1 MEIEE
6 DKKEIKKKM
15 SQPGVNTDTVV
26 VEPGR
31 ESEGGEGGGDIVMA
45 DRWEPVSSIPW
56 VARWEKHLNFFRI
69 HLLVFT
75 FFPLLCSILFWAVN
89 GRYKIAY
96 IDAVFLCYSAFTNTG
111 LASVDLSRTTPLQ
124 QAILYIQM
132 FCGSIIVVA
141 WVVVLVR
148 KNIMARHCA
157 HWVAQRNGF
166 TATARNAIAVMKRGK
181 TMNDLSTMTQ
191 PDPNLEEKG
200 FPSFQSEPLPSD
212 HRTTAAAASSSI
224 RRQMKKKRASTGAIT
239 PYRKASIHRVDTGL
253 RRVDP
258 SGKISRE
265 PTLLANSLL
274 GQQREEKKATG
285 QASGGDARGDAGDPH
300 SGSFFDT
307 IPATPGGDDERDGGV
322 LTSSPKPFV
331 ASPKSEL
338 LGLPGED
345 GRASIDERLS
355 PLDDPNNGDGD
366 VNSDQHQQQLQQPA
380 ASPVDREPEQQ
391 ELVAP
396 SPSGPRFTTSPLPL
410 DQTFATAR
418 QGQGVTPTTATP
430 RTVGFNVPT
439 SPRAAGGPTTTG
451 IARPSMSGMRQR
463 GPARAIPER
472 KFTYSE
478 IDVRRRSKPLRKTQ
492 SYQMPVV
499 DNRFVTK
506 TSIGF
511 GGFPGP
517 LALSRR
523 LWAIISHRLDSSGF
537 GKIFRPSPSILL
549 PTGATRPKGLT
560 RNDTKQVPYLS
571 FLAVLGKNSAFHGL
585 TEEELDELGGVEYRG
600 LSLLS
605 TLVPAYYIIIQ
616 AFSWII
622 FSTLFSKSK
631 YDSLFLGQW
640 RFVQPSW
647 AGVFMGTSAMT
658 NTGMSLVDTAL
669 IPFQSEFGVLIM
681 TSFNSLVGN
690 TAFPILLRFIIWIGT
705 KVRSESSEAWA
716 TLHFLLDHPRRCFLY
731 LFPSHQTW
739 FLLTII
745 FALNMIDWAG
755 FMLFDLGNHV
765 LETIPLNQRVING
778 FLQATSV
785 RCAGVASVSLS
796 LLAPATQVLFIIMM
810 YIAPYPI
817 ALAVRSTNV
826 YQDRS
831 LGVYEEEDDSDEE
844 EEQEE
849 EFRKRHKSAAGW
861 GTYLAFHAKRQLA
874 YDIWWLVGAWLLV
887 VIFER
892 SKIWDPATR
901 QFDLFGVSAYSSVGL
916 SLGLS
921 NANYSLSGAWSV
933 PSKLVVVLVMI
944 RGRSRGL
951 PVAIDRAVM
960 LPKEMM
966 KTGIAKRRKTLQA
979 GGNFQQ
985 DPKAF
990 DTIHEKGS

>member
-6 DKKEIKKKM
+6 DKKEIKRKM
-15 SQPGVNTDTVV
+15 SQPGVTDTVV

-31 ESEGGEGGGDIVMA
+31 ENEGGEGGGDIVMA

-111 LASVDLSRTTPLQ
+111 LAPVDLSRMTPLQ
-124 QAILYIQM
+124 QALLYIQM

-181 TMNDLSTMTQ
+181 TMNDLSTTTQ
-191 PDPNLEEKG
+191 PDPSLEEKG

-212 HRTTAAAASSSI
+212 HQTTAAAASSSI

-274 GQQREEKKATG
+274 GQQREEKKASG
-285 QASGGDARGDAGDPH
+285 GGGGGGGGGGDAGEPH
-300 SGSFFDT
+300 PGSFFDT
-307 IPATPGGDDERDGGV
+307 IPATPGGDDGGDGEV

-331 ASPKSEL
+331 ASPKSDL

-366 VNSDQHQQQLQQPA
+366 VYSDQHQQQLQQPA
-380 ASPVDREPEQQ
+380 ASPVDREPGQQ

-396 SPSGPRFTTSPLPL
+396 SPSGPRFTTSPLPM

-439 SPRAAGGPTTTG
+439 SPRVAGGPTTTG

-463 GPARAIPER
+463 GPARATPER

-523 LWAIISHRLDSSGF
+523 LWAIISHRLDSSRF
-537 GKIFRPSPSILL
+537 GGNFRPSPSILL
-549 PTGATRPKGLT
+549 PAGATRPKGLT

-647 AGVFMGTSAMT
+647 
-658 NTGMSLVDTAL
+658 
-669 IPFQSEFGVLIM
+669 
-681 TSFNSLVGN
+681 
-690 TAFPILLRFIIWIGT
+690 
-705 KVRSESSEAWA
+705 
-716 TLHFLLDHPRRCFLY
+716 FLLI
-731 LFPSHQTW
+731 
-739 FLLTII
+739 II
-745 FALNMIDWAG
+745 FFLKYVYADELFRLLMEATSMIDWAG

-985 DPKAF
+985 DSKAL
-990 DTIHEKGS
+990 DTIHEKGF